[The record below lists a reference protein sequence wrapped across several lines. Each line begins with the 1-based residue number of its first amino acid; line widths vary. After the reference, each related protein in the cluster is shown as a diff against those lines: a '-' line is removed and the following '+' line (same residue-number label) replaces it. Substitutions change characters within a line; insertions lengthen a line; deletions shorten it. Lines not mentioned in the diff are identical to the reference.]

1 MKAQLAEIG
10 VDVVINNI
18 PSNADFDAGKRDGSL
33 SAWLA
38 TSAPQIPDPAYYI
51 QVFYGTGGVV
61 NLMKYSNPDLD
72 ALAVEILETQ
82 PGPERTALVAQANEL
97 MLSEMPSVPLIDT
110 EKYYVFRAGVQGFRG
125 NPQANVE
132 FRELS
137 PS

>member
-1 MKAQLAEIG
+1 
-10 VDVVINNI
+10 
-18 PSNADFDAGKRDGSL
+18 
-33 SAWLA
+33 
-38 TSAPQIPDPAYYI
+38 
-51 QVFYGTGGVV
+51 
-61 NLMKYSNPDLD
+61 
-72 ALAVEILETQ
+72 
-82 PGPERTALVAQANEL
+82 